1 MRLKIKWNDDRVRAA
16 TTAIL
21 LLSRD
26 SLTRGEKGDLIQRS
40 LAEYRADPESFKQ
53 KKSVWAD
60 AKDLG
65 PLTNPRHVAYYKN
78 LLFAV
83 DRLLEKLTTTKRQFN
98 SLLELDNALV
108 SQLKEVSGSGDSV
121 R

>member
-16 TTAIL
+16 TTAVL

-26 SLTRGEKGDLIQRS
+26 YLTRGETGDLTQRS
-40 LAEYRADPESFKQ
+40 LAEYRADPECYKRN
-53 KKSVWAD
+53 KLVWTD

-65 PLTNPRHVAYYKN
+65 PLTIPRHVAYYKN
-78 LLFAV
+78 LLSAV
-83 DRLLEKLTTTKRQFN
+83 DRLLEKLTGTKRQFN

-108 SQLKEVSGSGDSV
+108 SYLKDV

>member
-1 MRLKIKWNDDRVRAA
+1 VRLKIKWNDDRVRAA

-26 SLTRGEKGDLIQRS
+26 SLLRGEESGLIQRS
-40 LAEYRADPESFKQ
+40 LSEYRADPERYKEN
-53 KKSVWAD
+53 KRVWRD

-78 LLFAV
+78 LISAV
-83 DRLLEKLTTTKRQFN
+83 DRLLEKLTMKKRQFN
-98 SLLELDNALV
+98 SLLELDHALIAH
-108 SQLKEVSGSGDSV
+108 LEDV